1 VKGEIVSYNP
11 YGVMGSVI
19 TPPRDVRVSK
29 AWKGSRSKRFSNL
42 VVRDKSGN
50 IIVAIE
56 DSQAVKLARRTIK
69 NAKPKPLPATLRP
82 LTEIELRKIKA
93 QERLEVMAK
102 LLAKPADNYL

>member
-1 VKGEIVSYNP
+1 MPYNP
-11 YGVMGSVI
+11 YGVSGSII

-42 VVRDKSGN
+42 VVRDKAGN

-69 NAKPKPLPATLRP
+69 NAKPKPLPATLKP

>member
-1 VKGEIVSYNP
+1 
-11 YGVMGSVI
+11 MGSII

-42 VVRDKSGN
+42 VVRDKAGN

>member
-1 VKGEIVSYNP
+1 
-11 YGVMGSVI
+11 MGSII

-42 VVRDKSGN
+42 VVRDREGN
-50 IIVAIE
+50 LIVAIE

-82 LTEIELRKIKA
+82 LTELELRKIKA

>member
-1 VKGEIVSYNP
+1 MIVSYNP
-11 YGVMGSVI
+11 YGVSGSI
-19 TPPRDVRVSK
+19 IIPPHKVKTSK
-29 AWKGSRSKRFSNL
+29 AWRRQYPRKPYFTNL

-82 LTEIELRKIKA
+82 LTELELRSMKA

-102 LLAKPADNYL
+102 LLAKPAEQYN